1 MRASRVRC
9 RQSFVFKK
17 DLQIR
22 LANSRDITFKSGYRG
37 RITLLILF
45 AGLLNIR
52 IPAPPP
58 PGPGPPP
65 TTWRDRGCNP
75 VPRSGYRGGCR
86 GGSLWR
92 RGIARSPEGGRP
104 CRPGS
109 ATALKLLS
117 RSRMCAVYLLACFK
131 TVPAHTGRSPSP
143 PSPEPPTTKHAVFQS
158 GPVPGSPGPGPAPF
172 PGSDPTSPLPPRP
185 EPHWP
190 HPLPS
195 EFGAEP
201 WASV

>member
-1 MRASRVRC
+1 M
-9 RQSFVFKK
+9 Q
-17 DLQIR
+17 
-22 LANSRDITFKSGYRG
+22 
-37 RITLLILF
+37 
-45 AGLLNIR
+45 AGISN
-52 IPAPPP
+52 
-58 PGPGPPP
+58 GFE
-65 TTWRDRGCNP
+65 
-75 VPRSGYRGGCR
+75 
-86 GGSLWR
+86 
-92 RGIARSPEGGRP
+92 IAVM
-104 CRPGS
+104 
-109 ATALKLLS
+109 T
-117 RSRMCAVYLLACFK
+117 SRMCAVYLLACFK

-201 WASV
+201 HGLLCKKCTARAPAPSPEPRHIKKSRIRIKVWASVTDLITSRESQAPNHVKFGFPQPWDQSRRSKTLQARTSPDKLA